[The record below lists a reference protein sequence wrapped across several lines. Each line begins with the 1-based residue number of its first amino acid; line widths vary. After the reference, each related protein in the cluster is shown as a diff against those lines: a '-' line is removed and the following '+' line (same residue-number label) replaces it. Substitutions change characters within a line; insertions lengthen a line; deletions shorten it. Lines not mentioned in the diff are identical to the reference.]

1 MYHPVA
7 RQYQKQ
13 SAAGRPVLTAT
24 VTGAGNLLIGNR
36 LQFGELAIVDDHPA
50 MLIDL
55 EFR

>member
-13 SAAGRPVLTAT
+13 SAAGRPVLT